1 MNDETT
7 TIESIIK
14 NENVLK
20 TIKEV
25 KKDYN
30 SKSRNENVESTEK
43 EKIEYVLGSLSTYYQ
58 NVFANAFKD
67 SSKSLVIY
75 SQNKSDSFKDHLF
88 EVYHWLKHL
97 YLSDHLFD
105 EPSMDLKNTP
115 HNNKYLYQTNNII
128 RYLLQKLYVE
138 PLVSNI
144 ERNYFHELLNLNLL
158 PISIYSLLDEINND
172 RMVFYESDCESI
184 RENFHFSFSNK
195 TNCVYYF
202 SYCNHTDVYSYHYHL
217 DKLFLQFKQ
226 SVNFTCSS
234 MEDSTLKLEYLNR
247 IRAILLELISQFQ
260 KVHSF
265 KLNKPYEIPYHMR
278 KTTLLIFQ
286 QLTAELFGD
295 DEIAKA
301 KIYLF
306 NFQDLQYQIA
316 NQALSFIESK
326 IKMLRF
332 VIKNRLKI
340 TQPFPSSNKTNLIEK
355 LKIKLTVPQL
365 GFFLRMIIE
374 EKGILDVNNKAAFFR
389 KVTTAISA
397 LKQNDIS
404 AISLNDKAK
413 NPTEKT
419 IEFWIEKLTHLLQF
433 AKQLRDKM
441 AR

>member
-1 MNDETT
+1 MNYEFT
-7 TIESIIK
+7 TIEPFIK
-14 NENVLK
+14 HKNVLK
-20 TIKEV
+20 NIQEA
-25 KKDYN
+25 KKKYN
-30 SKSRNENVESTEK
+30 SEIRKEERISNDQEK
-43 EKIEYVLGSLSTYYQ
+43 AEYVLGSLSTYYQ
-58 NVFANAFKD
+58 NMFTNAFKETSD
-67 SSKSLVIY
+67 SLIVS
-75 SQNKSDSFKDHLF
+75 SQNEPTASKDLLFKI
-88 EVYHWLKHL
+88 YNRLKFL
-97 YLSDHLFD
+97 YNSNDLSKM
-105 EPSMDLKNTP
+105 PSLNLENTP
-115 HNNKYLYQTNNII
+115 HNNKYLYQANNII

-158 PISIYSLLDEINND
+158 PIRIYNLIDEINND
-172 RMVFYESDCESI
+172 IIVFYESDCESI
-184 RENFHFSFSNK
+184 REDFHFSFSKK

-202 SYCNHTDVYSYHYHL
+202 SYCNHSDFYSYHYHL

-226 SVNFTCSS
+226 SVNLTCSS
-234 MEDSTLKLEYLNR
+234 IEDTALKLEYLNR
-247 IRAILLELISQFQ
+247 IRAILLELISLFQ

-265 KLNKPYEIPYHMR
+265 KLNKPYELPCHMR

-301 KIYLF
+301 KTYLF

-433 AKQLRDKM
+433 VKQLRDKM